1 MFVDSSIPEAD
12 ERGVRVS
19 EEADHHV
26 PIEDGHGRLVPILPP
41 GDNGIR
47 VKIIDVDK

>member
-12 ERGVRVS
+12 ERGVWVS

-26 PIEDGHGRLVPILPP
+26 TIEDGHGRLVTVLMWS
-41 GDNGIR
+41 N
-47 VKIIDVDK
+47 

>member
-12 ERGVRVS
+12 ERGVWVS

-26 PIEDGHGRLVPILPP
+26 PIEDGHGRLVTVLPP
-41 GDNGIR
+41 GDNSIR